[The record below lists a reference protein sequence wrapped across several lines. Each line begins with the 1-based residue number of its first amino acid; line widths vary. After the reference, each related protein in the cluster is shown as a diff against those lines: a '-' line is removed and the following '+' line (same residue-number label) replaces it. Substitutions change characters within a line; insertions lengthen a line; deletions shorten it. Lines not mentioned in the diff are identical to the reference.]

1 MLLPLSLWLG
11 WQDLNLRMPESKS
24 GALPLGDIPISSV
37 AEGHTGYYSTVILF
51 LQLFFQIYEK
61 KKFFGCE
68 AEKMPAVGTDLA
80 LDFSCTV

>member
-1 MLLPLSLWLG
+1 
-11 WQDLNLRMPESKS
+11 
-24 GALPLGDIPISSV
+24 
-37 AEGHTGYYSTVILF
+37 